1 MDRGAGEEFVKH
13 TWQRWSPQG
22 KKWALDIGLFAMSQI
37 VLYFGVQFILQSM
50 NPQAKRRD
58 TARVKAQATLKRIGH
73 NNLQLSE
80 HEEVIATEI
89 IHPEDLHVTF
99 HDIGGIDAVIDA
111 LKETVI
117 YPLVYPQLFSF
128 APALLAAPKGVLLYG
143 PPGCG
148 KTMLAKALAK
158 ESGATFINL
167 HMSTLTEK
175 WFGESQKLVHAVF
188 ALAKRPEIQP
198 TIIFIDEID
207 AFLRSRQSRDHEA
220 LSMMKAEFM
229 RYVHPVAPRHCSHA
243 FASLWDGLATG
254 SDMRVLILGATNR
267 PQDIDN
273 AILRRMPKRFAIKTP
288 DMNQRRRI
296 LSLLL
301 KDVVVDAAFQ
311 IDNIAQK
318 TEGYSGADLKEL
330 CRNALMVPVQECIK
344 GLGVKDIADIDV
356 KSISVRALRVS
367 DFEDLGEHR
376 IETSGHLDDIVDF
389 D

>member
-143 PPGCG
+143 PP
-148 KTMLAKALAK
+148 ALAK

-229 RYVHPVAPRHCSHA
+229 
-243 FASLWDGLATG
+243 SLWDGLATG